1 MTQTPDPAA
10 GKRRSLSLRTK
21 LFLAFTVL
29 VVLTL
34 ALLWLSQTVFL
45 DDIYQFIRTR
55 EVKAAADTLKGML
68 GEDDYAAKTEL
79 LAEQRNVCVSV
90 YRIASDESA
99 TLIATGH
106 VEGVCPLHTA
116 FSEDVMNQLYDG
128 ATEDNYCIRK
138 ISPASS
144 ANTKGDGLFRSSDAM
159 SDCILCA
166 TIAPSG
172 AYRYFI
178 VISAAIMPV
187 SATVNTLR
195 VLLICTT
202 VVLLLVSAA
211 LAIIL
216 SKTLAAP
223 LSDMNREAKK
233 LAAGN
238 YGVQF
243 SGRGLRETEELGDT
257 LNYAAE
263 ELSKTD
269 RMQKELIANIS
280 HDLRTPLT
288 MIAGYSEVMRD
299 IPGEMTPENMQVII
313 DETGRLTSL
322 VNDTLDLSRL
332 GDGQTELAKTVFPLT
347 QELRET
353 AARFGKLL
361 AKGGYTFTLEC
372 GEDVSVYADKTRILQ
387 VLYNLLNNAVNYT
400 GEDKSVLIR
409 QTVKGGVCRVSV
421 TDTGEGI
428 PEDQLPLVWERYYKL
443 SEYHRRGTVG
453 SGLGLSIVKN
463 ILLLHGARFG
473 VSSRVGSGTTFWFEL
488 PVREGEV

>member
-55 EVKAAADTLKGML
+55 EVKTAADRMTEML
-68 GEDDYAAKTEL
+68 GEDDYATKAEL

-106 VEGVCPLHTA
+106 VEGVCLLHTA

-128 ATEDNYCIRK
+128 AREEKYFTKKFR
-138 ISPASS
+138 PA
-144 ANTKGDGLFRSSDAM
+144 ANDGRGGFFRDEPALSD
-159 SDCILCA
+159 SIVCA
-166 TIAPSG
+166 TLVPRG
-172 AYRYFI
+172 EYRYFI

-428 PEDQLPLVWERYYKL
+428 PEDQLPLIWERYYKL